1 MRDVARAAA
10 FTQTKVLFVSLFI
23 SFSPSIKSCVEGHCS
38 VFLLIAWKSPVQ
50 DRETRFSERAFGAST
65 GKAQDRQIPYHF
77 SCGKMRRVLP
87 VDRTAIHLRVA
98 DPEGSPSSEM
108 YGSELL
114 FVAQGADIEP
124 RSGASE
130 REGGITREY
139 GGVKNRLAGQRPYS
153 T

>member
-1 MRDVARAAA
+1 
-10 FTQTKVLFVSLFI
+10 
-23 SFSPSIKSCVEGHCS
+23 
-38 VFLLIAWKSPVQ
+38 
-50 DRETRFSERAFGAST
+50 
-65 GKAQDRQIPYHF
+65 
-77 SCGKMRRVLP
+77 MRRVLP

-98 DPEGSPSSEM
+98 DPEGSLSSEM
-108 YGSELL
+108 CGSELL